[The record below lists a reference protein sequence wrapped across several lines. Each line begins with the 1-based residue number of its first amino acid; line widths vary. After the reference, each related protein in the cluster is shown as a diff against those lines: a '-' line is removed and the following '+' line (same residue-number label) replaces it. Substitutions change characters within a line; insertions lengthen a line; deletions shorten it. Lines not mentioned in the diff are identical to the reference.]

1 MSGVF
6 SVAEYLGRVAGGGEA
21 DPAVLEA
28 LARKIDVA
36 KRVHAFYDAQ
46 LAKPASEELLDAERL
61 PHLGALLLREAE
73 RRADLK
79 LLNSAL
85 KLRDALPP
93 AADAAPLDAW
103 IDRLLAAPLPACSG
117 ST

>member
-1 MSGVF
+1 MSDVF
-6 SVAEYLGRVAGGGEA
+6 SLAEYLGRLASGGEA

-28 LARKIDVA
+28 LARRIDVA

-46 LAKPASEELLDAERL
+46 LAKPASGELLEPSRL
-61 PHLGALLLREAE
+61 PLLGTLLLREAE

-85 KLRDALPP
+85 KLRDALP
-93 AADAAPLDAW
+93 AGADAAPLDAW
-103 IDRLLAAPLPACSG
+103 IDRLLAAPLPACSP

>member
-1 MSGVF
+1 MSVF
-6 SVAEYLGRVAGGGEA
+6 SLADSLGRVAGGGEA

-46 LAKPASEELLDAERL
+46 LAKPASDELLDAGRL
-61 PHLGALLLREAE
+61 PQLCTLLLREAE

-85 KLRDALPP
+85 KLRDALPA
-93 AADAAPLDAW
+93 AADAALLDAW
-103 IDRLLAAPLPACSG
+103 IDRLLTVPLPACSA